1 MKMTSLAA
9 LLAVCG
15 ALAAPAAL
23 AQNKVKWDLPSGYG
37 EGNFHTQNLRWFA
50 NEVKTA
56 TNGSVEIQ
64 VHSNASL
71 YKLPEIKRSVQS
83 GQVAVGEILL
93 SNHGNEDPIFEA
105 DMVPYLAAGFENAW
119 KLYTVQKPILQERLG
134 KQGLR
139 VLYSV
144 AWPGNGIFNKTPI
157 DSLASLK
164 GAKFRAY
171 NSLTARFAE
180 ELGAIPTTVQV
191 PELAQAFT
199 MGIATTMI
207 ASPQIGVDTKA
218 WDYLTS
224 FYDTNAMHP
233 RNAVIV
239 NEREFA
245 KLTPDQQSAVLRV
258 AAQAE
263 VRGWDLARAAAKGS
277 TDALAKNGLKVYTPT
292 PAMRADFERV
302 SQKLIQEW
310 SKKAGPDGEKI
321 VNGMK

>member
-1 MKMTSLAA
+1 MNPKFAAAAA
-9 LLAVCG
+9 LCLA
-15 ALAAPAAL
+15 LTAPIAS
-23 AQNKVKWDLPSGYG
+23 AQKVKWDLPAGYA
-37 EGNFHTQNLRWFA
+37 ENNFHTQNLRWFA
-50 NEVKTA
+50 EEVKKA
-56 TNGSVEIQ
+56 TKGDVEIH

-83 GQVAVGEILL
+83 GQVAIGEILL

-105 DMVPYLAAGFENAW
+105 DMVPFLAAGFDRSW
-119 KLYTVQKPILQERLG
+119 KLYAVQKPILDERLK

-144 AWPGNGIFNKTPI
+144 AWPGNGIFSKTPM
-157 DSLASLK
+157 DSLASFK

-171 NSLTARFAE
+171 NPLTARFAE
-180 ELGAIPTTVQV
+180 ELGATPTTVQV
-191 PELAQAFT
+191 PELAQAFST
-199 MGIATTMI
+199 GVATTMI

-245 KLTPDQQSAVLRV
+245 KLSKENQEAILKVS
-258 AAQAE
+258 AQAE
-263 VRGWDLARAAAKGS
+263 ARGWDMARAAAKAS
-277 TDALAKNGLKVYTPT
+277 TDTLAKNGLKVYEPS
-292 PAMRADFERV
+292 PPMKADFERV
-302 SQKLIQEW
+302 SQVLVQEW
-310 SKKAGPDGEKI
+310 SKRAGPDGEKI
-321 VNGMK
+321 VKGMQ